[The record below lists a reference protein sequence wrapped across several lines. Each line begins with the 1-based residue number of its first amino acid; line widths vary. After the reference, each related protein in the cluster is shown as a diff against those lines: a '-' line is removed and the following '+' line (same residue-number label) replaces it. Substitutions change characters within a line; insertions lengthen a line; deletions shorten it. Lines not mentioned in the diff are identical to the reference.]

1 MWKKIKLSDSLLSVF
16 VGDVICQR
24 PNNRP
29 IVDFIIKKIV
39 NGYISAV
46 HSGKKRIMTYFPL
59 AELHTDNWW
68 IRKSLAHAALQ
79 I

>member
-16 VGDVICQR
+16 VGDAICQR

-68 IRKSLAHAALQ
+68 IRKSLAHATL
-79 I
+79 